1 MIKAAD
7 WQYALIFSLCLLL
20 LFSLI
25 IFLKTD
31 LYIRNYIFENG
42 IHKFE
47 YQKNFFKNKVRTFS
61 IDSKSIYSY
70 KFSANINSDSSS
82 NQNTFNSIYLKYTD
96 DDGDIDDKTFKFN
109 NVDLFL
115 KLIIELQKM
124 QKENT
129 TE

>member
-1 MIKAAD
+1 MIKATD

-25 IFLKTD
+25 NFLKTD

-47 YQKNFFKNKVRTFS
+47 YQKNFFKNKVQTFS
-61 IDSKSIYSY
+61 VDSKSIYSY